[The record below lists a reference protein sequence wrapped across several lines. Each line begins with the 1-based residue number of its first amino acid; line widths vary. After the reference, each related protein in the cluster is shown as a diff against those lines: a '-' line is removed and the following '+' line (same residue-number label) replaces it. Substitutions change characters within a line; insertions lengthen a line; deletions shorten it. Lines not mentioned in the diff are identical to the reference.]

1 MIVVENVIKDNSIS
15 KERKMQLKVKILNID
30 SGGKPVVFLN
40 DKDADELNITASE
53 RVIVQ
58 AKKKITAI
66 INISQTIEKGFLG
79 ATEEIRKLLALKQ
92 NSKVSVDI
100 APFPKSLQFIRN
112 KLSGKKLLYPEIRE
126 IVQDLVDG
134 NLSENEI
141 SAFVT
146 ALHIDKID
154 LDEATSL
161 SRSMI
166 DTGKTLNINKKII
179 VDKHS
184 VGGVPGDKTT
194 LLVVPIIASEG
205 FTIPKTSSRAI
216 TSVAGT
222 ADRAEV
228 LMPVEF
234 TTNKMVQI
242 LNKSNGCIVWGG
254 AIELAPA
261 DDLFVKAE
269 FSLHIDPLLLPSIM
283 SKKKAGGATHLIVDI
298 PTGRGAKMK
307 TTGEGDLLAR
317 DIIELGRRL
326 GIHTH
331 CILTFGE
338 QPIGNSIG
346 PALEAKEA
354 LEVLMNQKNV
364 PDLINKAC
372 SIAGSMFE
380 LLGKKDGFGL
390 AKKILESGKAEQKM
404 RQIIKA
410 QGGDALIKPEDILI
424 GKHLMSVS
432 AKKSGQVLWMEN
444 RIIVEIGRAAGAP
457 KDKGAGIVFNKK
469 LGERVEKGELLFTI
483 YAEKSHKLDRVKYIL
498 SSRSPIGIGKRSDM
512 LIHKI
517 TESPVVDRTFV
528 IDR

>member
-1 MIVVENVIKDNSIS
+1 ML
-15 KERKMQLKVKILNID
+15 LKVKILNID
-30 SGGKPVVFLN
+30 SGGKPFVFLN
-40 DKDADELNITASE
+40 DKDADELNVTASE
-53 RVIVQ
+53 RITVKS
-58 AKKKITAI
+58 KKKITAI
-66 INISQTIEKGFLG
+66 INISSTVERGFLG
-79 ATEEIRKLLALKQ
+79 ATEEVRKILSLKP
-92 NSKVSVDI
+92 NSKVDVEI

-112 KLSGKKLLYPEIRE
+112 KLSGKKLLYPEIHE

-141 SAFVT
+141 AAFVT

-179 VDKHS
+179 ADKHS
-184 VGGVPGDKTT
+184 IGGVPGDKTT

-234 TTNKMVQI
+234 TTKKMLQI
-242 LNKSNGCIVWGG
+242 LKKSNGCIVWGG

-261 DDLFVKAE
+261 DEIFVRAE

-283 SKKKAGGATHLIVDI
+283 SKKKAVGATHLVVDI

-307 TTGEGDLLAR
+307 TTGEADLLAR

-331 CILTFGE
+331 CVVTFGE
-338 QPIGNSIG
+338 QPIGYAIG

-354 LEVLMNQKNV
+354 LEVLMNKKNV
-364 PDLINKAC
+364 PDLIDKAC
-372 SIAGSMFE
+372 RISGSMFE
-380 LLGKKDGFGL
+380 LLGGKNGYEI
-390 AKKILESGKAEQKM
+390 AKKILESGKAEKKM
-404 RQIIKA
+404 REIIKA
-410 QGGDALIKPEDILI
+410 QGGNPAISPEDIVI
-424 GKHLMSVS
+424 GKYTLQIHSE
-432 AKKSGQVLWMEN
+432 KSGQVIWMEN
-444 RIIVEIGRAAGAP
+444 RIIVEMGRAAGAP

-469 LGERVEKGELLFTI
+469 IGDQVEKGELLFTV
-483 YAEKSHKLDRVKYIL
+483 YAEKAYKIDRVKYIL
-498 SSRSPIGIGKRSDM
+498 SNQTPLSVGKKSDM
-512 LIHKI
+512 LIHTI
-517 TESPVVDRTFV
+517 TESPVVERTFV

>member
-1 MIVVENVIKDNSIS
+1 ML
-15 KERKMQLKVKILNID
+15 LKVKILSID
-30 SGGKPVVFLN
+30 SGGKPLVFLN
-40 DKDADELNITASE
+40 DRDADELNITASE
-53 RVIVQ
+53 RITVKS
-58 AKKKITAI
+58 KKKITAI
-66 INISQTIEKGFLG
+66 INISSTVDRGFLG
-79 ATEEIRKLLALKQ
+79 VTEEVRKSLSLKP
-92 NSKVSVDI
+92 NSKVEIEI

-112 KLSGKKLLYPEIRE
+112 KLSGKKLLYPEIHE

-141 SAFVT
+141 AAFVT

-166 DTGKTLNINKKII
+166 DTGKKLKINKKII
-179 VDKHS
+179 ADKHS
-184 VGGVPGDKTT
+184 IGGVPGDKTT

-234 TTNKMVQI
+234 TTKKMLQI
-242 LNKSNGCIVWGG
+242 LKKSNGCIVWGG

-261 DDLFVKAE
+261 DEIFVRAE

-283 SKKKAGGATHLIVDI
+283 SKKKAVGATHVVVDI

-307 TTGEGDLLAR
+307 TTGEADLLAR

-331 CILTFGE
+331 CVVTFGE
-338 QPIGNSIG
+338 QPIGNTIG

-354 LEVLMNQKNV
+354 LEVLMNKKNV
-364 PDLINKAC
+364 PDLIDKAC
-372 SIAGSMFE
+372 RISGSMFE
-380 LLGKKDGFGL
+380 LLGKKNGYEL
-390 AKKILESGKAEQKM
+390 AKKILESGKAEKKL
-404 RQIIKA
+404 REIIKA
-410 QGGDALIKPEDILI
+410 QGGNSAILPEDIEI
-424 GKHLMSVS
+424 GKHTLHIRSE
-432 AKKSGQVLWMEN
+432 KSGQVIWMEN

-469 LGERVEKGELLFTI
+469 IGDRVEKDELLFTV
-483 YAEKSHKLDRVKYIL
+483 YAEKAYKIDRVKYIL
-498 SSRSPIGIGKRSDM
+498 SNQAPLSVGKKSDM
-512 LIHKI
+512 LIHTI
-517 TESPVVDRTFV
+517 TESPVVERTFV

>member
-1 MIVVENVIKDNSIS
+1 
-15 KERKMQLKVKILNID
+15 MQLKVKILNID

-53 RVIVQ
+53 RVTIQ
-58 AKKKITAI
+58 SKKKITAI
-66 INISQTIEKGFLG
+66 INTSTTIEKGFLG
-79 ATEEIRKLLALKQ
+79 VTDEIRKILSLKQ
-92 NSKVSVDI
+92 NSKVTVDI

-112 KLSGKKLLYPEIRE
+112 KLAGKKLLYPEIYE

-166 DTGKTLNINKKII
+166 DTGKILRINKKII

-184 VGGVPGDKTT
+184 IGGVPGDKTT

-234 TTNKMVQI
+234 TTDKMLQI
-242 LNKSNGCIVWGG
+242 LKKSNGCIVWGG

-261 DDLFVKAE
+261 DDIFVKTE

-283 SKKKAGGATHLIVDI
+283 SKKKAVGATHLVVDI

-307 TTGEGDLLAR
+307 TIGEGELLAR

-326 GIHTH
+326 GIRTH
-331 CILTFGE
+331 RILTLGE
-338 QPIGNSIG
+338 QPVGNTIG

-354 LEVLMNQKNV
+354 LEVLMNQKQV
-364 PDLINKAC
+364 PDLTDKVC
-372 SIAGSMFE
+372 RIAGGMFE
-380 LLGKKDGFGL
+380 LLGKKNGFSL

-404 RQIIKA
+404 REIIKA
-410 QGGDALIKPEDILI
+410 QGGNPSINPEDILI
-424 GKHLMSVS
+424 GKYLISVHS
-432 AKKSGQVLWMEN
+432 EKSGQVLWMEN
-444 RIIVEIGRAAGAP
+444 RIIVEIGRAAGGP

-469 LGERVEKGELLFTI
+469 LGDHVEKGELLFTV
-483 YAEKSHKLDRVKYIL
+483 YAEKSYKLDRVKYL
-498 SSRSPIGIGKRSDM
+498 LASRSPMSIGKRSDM

-517 TESPVVDRTFV
+517 TESPVVERTFV

>member
-1 MIVVENVIKDNSIS
+1 MLL
-15 KERKMQLKVKILNID
+15 RVKILNVD
-30 SGGKPVVFLN
+30 SGGKPIVFLN
-40 DKDADELNITASE
+40 NEDADELNITASE
-53 RVIVQ
+53 RVTIE
-58 AKKKITAI
+58 AKKKMTGI
-66 INISQTIEKGFLG
+66 INISVTIEKGFLG
-79 ATEEIRKLLALKQ
+79 ITEEVRKVLDLKQ
-92 NSKVSVDI
+92 NSRVNVEI

-112 KLSGKKLLYPEIRE
+112 KLSGKKLLYHEIHE

-134 NLSENEI
+134 NLNENEI

-161 SRSMI
+161 SRSMVE
-166 DTGKTLNINKKII
+166 TGKTLNINKKII

-184 VGGVPGDKTT
+184 IGGVPGDKTT
-194 LLVVPIIASEG
+194 LLVIPIIASAG

-234 TTNKMVQI
+234 TANKMLQI
-242 LNKSNGCIVWGG
+242 LRKSIGCIVWGG
-254 AIELAPA
+254 AIDLAPA
-261 DDLFVKAE
+261 DEIFVKTE

-283 SKKKAGGATHLIVDI
+283 SKKKAVGATHLVIDI

-307 TTGEGDLLAR
+307 TAGEADLLAR
-317 DIIELGRRL
+317 DIMELGRRL

-331 CILTFGE
+331 CIVTFGD
-338 QPIGNSIG
+338 QPIGNTVG

-354 LEVLMNQKNV
+354 LEVLMNKKCV
-364 PDLINKAC
+364 PDLTDKAC
-372 SIAGSMFE
+372 HLAGSMFE
-380 LLGKKDGFGL
+380 LLGKKNGYSL

-404 RQIIKA
+404 RDIIRA
-410 QGGDALIKPEDILI
+410 QGGNPSILPENIPI
-424 GKHLMSVS
+424 GKHLLFIRSE
-432 AKKSGQVLWMEN
+432 KSGQVLWMEN
-444 RIIVEIGRAAGAP
+444 RIIVDIGRAAGAP
-457 KDKGAGIVFNKK
+457 KDKGAGIIFNKK
-469 LGERVEKGELLFTI
+469 TGDPVEKGELLFTVC
-483 YAEKSHKLDRVKYIL
+483 AEKPHKLDRVKYIL
-498 SSRSPIGIGKRSDM
+498 SIQSPLGVGKKSDM

-517 TESPVVDRTFV
+517 TESPIVERTFV

>member
-1 MIVVENVIKDNSIS
+1 
-15 KERKMQLKVKILNID
+15 MQLKVKILNID
-30 SGGKPVVFLN
+30 SGGKPFVFLN
-40 DKDADELNITASE
+40 DKDADELNINASE
-53 RVIVQ
+53 RVTIQ
-58 AKKKITAI
+58 TKKKLTAI
-66 INISQTIEKGFLG
+66 VNISATIERGFLG
-79 ATEEIRKLLALKQ
+79 VTEEVRKILSLKQ
-92 NSKVSVDI
+92 NSRVDVDI

-112 KLSGKKLLYPEIRE
+112 KLSGKKLLYSEIHE
-126 IVQDLVDG
+126 IVKDLVDG
-134 NLSENEI
+134 NLNENEI

-161 SRSMI
+161 SRSMV
-166 DTGKTLNINKKII
+166 DTGKTLKIDKKII

-184 VGGVPGDKTT
+184 IGGVPGDKTT
-194 LLVVPIIASEG
+194 LLVVPIIASKG

-234 TTNKMVQI
+234 TTNKMLQI
-242 LNKSNGCIVWGG
+242 LKKSNGCIVWGG

-261 DDLFVKAE
+261 DDIFVKTE

-283 SKKKAGGATHLIVDI
+283 SKKKAVGATHLVIDI

-307 TTGEGDLLAR
+307 TTGEADLLAR
-317 DIIELGRRL
+317 DIMELGRRL
-326 GIHTH
+326 EIHTH
-331 CILTFGE
+331 CIVTFGE
-338 QPIGNSIG
+338 QPIGNTVG

-354 LEVLMNQKNV
+354 LEVLMNQKCV
-364 PDLINKAC
+364 PDLIDKAC
-372 SIAGSMFE
+372 NISGSIFE
-380 LLGKKDGFGL
+380 LLGEKDGYSL

-404 RQIIKA
+404 REIIKA
-410 QGGDALIKPEDILI
+410 QGGNPSILPEDIPI
-424 GKHLMSVS
+424 GKYSLVISS
-432 AKKSGQVLWMEN
+432 EKSGQVLWMEN

-469 LGERVEKGELLFTI
+469 NGDPVEKGELLFTV
-483 YAEKSHKLDRVKYIL
+483 YAEKPHKLDRVKYIL
-498 SSRSPIGIGKRSDM
+498 STQSPLGVGKKSDM
-512 LIHKI
+512 LIHTI
-517 TESPVVDRTFV
+517 TESPVVERTFV

>member
-1 MIVVENVIKDNSIS
+1 MH
-15 KERKMQLKVKILNID
+15 LKIKILDID

-40 DKDADELNITASE
+40 NKDADELNVTASE
-53 RVIVQ
+53 RVTVQ
-58 AKKKITAI
+58 SQKKTTAI
-66 INISQTIEKGFLG
+66 LNISPIIKKGSLG
-79 ATEEIRKLLALKQ
+79 VTEEIRKKLSLKS
-92 NSKVSVDI
+92 NSVVAVDI

-112 KLSGKKLLYPEIRE
+112 KILGKKLLSPEIHE
-126 IVQDLVDG
+126 IVQDVVDG

-146 ALHIDKID
+146 SLHIDKID

-166 DTGKTLNINKKII
+166 DTGKILNINKKVI

-184 VGGVPGDKTT
+184 IGGVPGDKTT
-194 LLVVPIIASEG
+194 LLVVPIVASAG

-234 TTNKMVQI
+234 TTNKI
-242 LNKSNGCIVWGG
+242 LKILKKSNGCIVWGG

-261 DDLFVKAE
+261 DDIFVKSE

-283 SKKKAGGATHLIVDI
+283 SKKKAVGATHLVVDI

-307 TTGEGDLLAR
+307 TTGEADLLAR
-317 DIIELGRRL
+317 DIMELGSRL

-331 CILTFGE
+331 CVVTFGE
-338 QPIGNSIG
+338 QPIGNAVG

-354 LEVLMNQKNV
+354 LEVLMNQKDV
-364 PDLINKAC
+364 PDLIDKTCN
-372 SIAGSMFE
+372 IAGSLFE
-380 LLGKKDGFGL
+380 LLGKKNGYCL
-390 AKKILESGKAEQKM
+390 AKEILQSGKAEKKM
-404 RQIIKA
+404 REIIKA
-410 QGGDALIKPEDILI
+410 QGGNPSILPEDIPL
-424 GKHLMSVS
+424 GKHLLSVRS
-432 AKKSGQVLWMEN
+432 EKSGQVLWMEN
-444 RIIVEIGRAAGAP
+444 RIIVEIGRASGAP
-457 KDKGAGIVFNKK
+457 KDKGSGIVFNKK
-469 LGERVEKGELLFTI
+469 IGDSVEKDELLFTV
-483 YAEKSHKLDRVKYIL
+483 YTEKSHKMKRVKYIL
-498 SSRSPIGIGKRSDM
+498 SSQSPIGVGKKSEM

-517 TESPVVDRTFV
+517 TKSPVVERTFV

>member
-1 MIVVENVIKDNSIS
+1 
-15 KERKMQLKVKILNID
+15 MQLKVKILGID
-30 SGGKPVVFLN
+30 SGGKPIIFLN
-40 DKDADELNITASE
+40 KKDADELNITASE
-53 RVIVQ
+53 RVTVQ
-58 AKKKITAI
+58 SKKKITAI
-66 INISQTIEKGFLG
+66 ANISTITVEKGFLG
-79 ATEEIRKLLALKQ
+79 VNEEIRKSLSLKQ
-92 NSKVSVDI
+92 NSLVDVEI

-112 KLSGKKLLYPEIRE
+112 KLSGKKLLAHEIKE

-134 NLSENEI
+134 NLNENEI

-161 SRSMI
+161 SRAMVDSGKILKI
-166 DTGKTLNINKKII
+166 DKKII
-179 VDKHS
+179 ADKHS
-184 VGGVPGDKTT
+184 IGGIPGDKTT

-234 TTNKMVQI
+234 TIKKMLEVI
-242 LNKSNGCIVWGG
+242 KKSNGCIMWGG
-254 AIELAPA
+254 AIDLAPA
-261 DDLFVKAE
+261 DDMFVKTE

-283 SKKKAGGATHLIVDI
+283 SKKKAVGTTHLVVDI

-307 TTGEGDLLAR
+307 TTGEADLLAR

-331 CILTFGE
+331 CVVTFGD
-338 QPIGNSIG
+338 QPIGNTIG

-354 LEVLMNQKNV
+354 LEVIMNKKKV
-364 PDLINKAC
+364 PDLIDKTCN
-372 SIAGSMFE
+372 IAGSLFE
-380 LLGKKDGFGL
+380 LLGKNDGYAL
-390 AKKILESGKAEQKM
+390 AKKILESGKAEKKL
-404 RQIIKA
+404 REIIKA
-410 QGGDALIKPEDILI
+410 QGGDPKIQPEDIKI
-424 GKHLMSVS
+424 GKHQFNFLAS
-432 AKKSGQVLWMEN
+432 KSGNVLWMEN

-457 KDKGAGIVFNKK
+457 KDKGSGIVFNKK
-469 LGERVEKGELLFTI
+469 IGDRVEKGEIIYTI
-483 YAEKSHKLDRVKYIL
+483 FAEKLHKLDRAKSIL
-498 SSRSPIGIGKRSDM
+498 LSHSPIGIGKKTDM
-512 LIHKI
+512 LIHLVK
-517 TESPVVDRTFV
+517 ESPIVERTFV

>member
-1 MIVVENVIKDNSIS
+1 ML
-15 KERKMQLKVKILNID
+15 LKVKILNID

-53 RVIVQ
+53 RVTVQ
-58 AKKKITAI
+58 SKKKITAI
-66 INISQTIEKGFLG
+66 INISSTVEKGFLG
-79 ATEEIRKLLALKQ
+79 VTEEVKKTLLLKQ
-92 NSKVSVDI
+92 NSRVNVDV

-112 KLSGKKLLYPEIRE
+112 KLSGKKLFYPEIRE

-134 NLSENEI
+134 NLNENEI

-146 ALHIDKID
+146 SLHIDKID

-166 DTGKTLNINKKII
+166 DTGKTLKINKKII

-184 VGGVPGDKTT
+184 IGGVPGDKTT

-234 TTNKMVQI
+234 TTNKMLKI

-261 DDLFVKAE
+261 DDIFVKAE

-283 SKKKAGGATHLIVDI
+283 SKKKAVGATHLVIDI

-307 TTGEGDLLAR
+307 TTGEADLLAR
-317 DIIELGRRL
+317 DIIELSRRL
-326 GIHTH
+326 GIQTH

-338 QPIGNSIG
+338 QPIGNTVG

-354 LEVLMNQKNV
+354 LEVLMNQKNI
-364 PDLINKAC
+364 PDLTDKAC
-372 SIAGSMFE
+372 NIAGSMFE
-380 LLGKKDGFGL
+380 LLGKKDGYSL

-404 RQIIKA
+404 REIIKA
-410 QGGDALIKPEDILI
+410 QGGNPNILPEDISI
-424 GKHLMSVS
+424 GKNSLCIRSE
-432 AKKSGQVLWMEN
+432 KSGYVLWIEN
-444 RIIVEIGRAAGAP
+444 RLIVEIGRAAGAP

-469 LGERVEKGELLFTI
+469 IGESVKKGEVLFTI
-483 YAEKSHKLDRVKYIL
+483 HAEKPHKLDRVKYIL
-498 SSRSPIGIGKRSDM
+498 ASQSPIGVGKKSDM

-517 TESPVVDRTFV
+517 TESPTVERTFV